1 VTASRTTASPPPELC
16 AVASALPEPVSQ
28 DDVAA
33 FAASLAGDLAER
45 AAQVFA
51 NAGISH
57 RHLARPIEWY
67 GEQHAPGARFEMA
80 CVEGVALGTSAAQA
94 ALDRSGTAP
103 HDVDTLLFVSTT
115 TVRAP
120 SLDVSLA
127 ATLGLRDDVR
137 RVPIFGLAS
146 LGGAA
151 GLALAADLIRGGDQ
165 CVLVVACELNSFM
178 FVPGEPSMESLVTT
192 ALFSDGAAAA
202 VVKPAGS
209 AGDDDAC
216 VALLAR
222 HTTLVP
228 DSLAVMG
235 FDPTDQGLRWRLAPD
250 VPDVALASTAASVG
264 AALARV
270 GWSLADVDHVLVHP
284 GGAKVLDAVEVALGL
299 APGALEWSR
308 RTMAEHGNISSV
320 TVLLVLEAFL
330 RSGPAPGHGLLT
342 AMGPGFAFE
351 HVLFDVVA

>member
-1 VTASRTTASPPPELC
+1 
-16 AVASALPEPVSQ
+16 
-28 DDVAA
+28 
-33 FAASLAGDLAER
+33 
-45 AAQVFA
+45 
-51 NAGISH
+51 
-57 RHLARPIEWY
+57 
-67 GEQHAPGARFEMA
+67 MA
-80 CVEGVALGTSAAQA
+80 CVEGVALGTRAART
-94 ALDRSGTAP
+94 ALERSGTSP
-103 HDVDTLLFVSTT
+103 SDVDTLLFVSTT

-120 SLDVSLA
+120 SLDVSMA
-127 ATLGLRDDVR
+127 ATLGLRADVR
-137 RVPIFGLAS
+137 RIPIFGLAS

-151 GLALAADLIRGGDQ
+151 GLALAADLVRGGDR

-178 FVPGEPSMESLVTT
+178 FVPGEPSMESIVTT

-202 VVKPAGS
+202 VVKPEGSTS
-209 AGDDDAC
+209 AGTD

-228 DSLAVMG
+228 DSLSVMG
-235 FDPTDQGLRWRLAPD
+235 FDPTDDGLRWRLAPE

-264 AALARV
+264 AALERV

-284 GGAKVLDAVEVALGL
+284 GGARVLDAVELALGL
-299 APGALEWSR
+299 DPGSLEWSR

-330 RSGPAPGHGLLT
+330 RSAPAAGHGLLT